1 MRHRVTL
8 RKKEIAEDALKQQSE
23 AWTDIATVWAA
34 IEPLSG
40 REYFAASQEN
50 TEVTT
55 RITIR
60 YLPGITTDLRVVF
73 GGRVFEVLSAIDPGE
88 RNISLILMCKEAL
101 TVDSGQLKG
110 DENEN
115 R

>member
-8 RKKEIAEDALKQQSE
+8 RKKEIAEDALMQQLE
-23 AWTDIATVWAA
+23 AWTDIATVWAR

-40 REYFAASQEN
+40 REYFAARQEN

-60 YLPGITTDLRVVF
+60 YLPGITTDSRVVF
-73 GGRVFEVLSAIDPGE
+73 GGRVFEVLSAIDPEE
-88 RNISLILMCKEAL
+88 RCESLILMC
-101 TVDSGQLKG
+101 
-110 DENEN
+110 NEVPV
-115 R
+115 